1 MQVTETKT
9 EGLSREFS
17 VRIMAGDIAEKIDAR
32 LLEIGKEVTI
42 PGFRPGKAPTSIL
55 RQRYGKAVMGEILE
69 SAIQDSSQQA
79 IAERGLTPAMQ
90 PKITDFSEYADG
102 KDLEYKMQVE
112 LMPDF
117 EPTDFSKI
125 ELERIAVKVS
135 DKEVDEALQRLAA
148 QNRVAEPIAKPRKAK
163 NGDVVVIDFVGRSDG
178 EEFPGGAGKDFNL
191 ELGSN
196 QFIPGFEEQLVG
208 AKPGDNVDVKVT
220 FPAEYNAPGLAGKDA
235 SFDVTV
241 TEIREFQDAAVNDD
255 MATNMG
261 FENLSKLRE
270 AVQGNMEREYS
281 AMSRTGLKRRLLD
294 KLSDLHD
301 FEVPGGM
308 VDAEFD
314 AIWKQLEEAREQGQ
328 LDEDDIDKNE
338 DDLKTDYR
346 AIAERRVRLGLLLN
360 EVGRR
365 NSVEVSAE
373 EVNRAI
379 MAEAQ
384 RYPGHQREVV
394 EHYQNNP
401 QARAEMQAPLFENK
415 VVDFVLE
422 MAKVKEKAGTM
433 EDLLAAEQAEA
444 DAVESKRSGAKK
456 AKPSKAAPKK
466 AAASKSDDKKKAD
479 TKKAGTKKKA
489 APAKGEK

>member
-1 MQVTETKT
+1 MQVTETKN

-17 VRIMAGDIAEKIDAR
+17 VRVLAGEIAEKVDAR
-32 LLEIGKEVTI
+32 LEEIGKDITI
-42 PGFRPGKAPTSIL
+42 PGFRPGKAPAGIL

-69 SAIQDSSQQA
+69 SAVQDSSSQA

-90 PKITDFSEYADG
+90 PKITEFSEYEDG
-102 KDLEYKMQVE
+102 KDLEYTMQVE
-112 LMPDF
+112 LMPEF

-125 ELERIAVKVS
+125 ELEKITVKVS
-135 DKEVDEALQRLAA
+135 DKEIDEALQRLAA
-148 QNRVAEPIAKPRKAK
+148 QNRVAVPIAKPRKAK
-163 NGDVVVIDFVGRSDG
+163 NGDAVVIDFVGRADG
-178 EEFPGGAGKDFNL
+178 AEFPGGAGKDFNL
-191 ELGSN
+191 ELGSG
-196 QFIPGFEEQLVG
+196 QFIPGFEEQLIG
-208 AKPGDNVDVKVT
+208 AKPGDNVEVNVT
-220 FPAEYNAPGLAGKDA
+220 FPEDYNAPGLAGKDA
-235 SFDVTV
+235 SFEVTV
-241 TEIREFQDAAVNDD
+241 TEIREYKDAAVNDD

-261 FENLSKLRE
+261 FDNLAKLRE
-270 AVQGNMEREYS
+270 AVQGNLEGEYAS
-281 AMSRTGLKRRLLD
+281 MSRTSLKRRLLD

-314 AIWKQLEEAREQGQ
+314 AIWRQFEEAREQGQ
-328 LDEDDIDKNE
+328 LDEDDIDK
-338 DDLKTDYR
+338 DDDELKSDYR

-365 NSVEVSAE
+365 NSVEVSQE

-384 RYPGHQREVV
+384 RHPGHQREIV

-401 QARAEMQAPLFENK
+401 QARAELQAPLFENK

-433 EDLLAAEQAEA
+433 EDLISSEQAEA
-444 DAVESKRSGAKK
+444 DARDKKAGAKK
-456 AKPSKAAPKK
+456 AKSPKAGGKK

-479 TKKAGTKKKA
+479 TKKKA
-489 APAKGEK
+489 APAKSKKKD